1 MAWVGLA
8 RGRAVG
14 VNLGADDVRGMTGHR
29 PLPRGHADEG
39 RVRRACMSHAFGL
52 LLGGSEL
59 GLTKVGYRRRGL
71 AGGGLVGVG
80 FVGGKGH
87 IGKKRGK
94 REREKRRKEKKKKRR
109 EREVRVSVRV

>member
-8 RGRAVG
+8 QGRVVG

-39 RVRRACMSHAFGL
+39 RVCRACMSHAFRL

-71 AGGGLVGVG
+71 VGGGLVGVE
-80 FVGGKGH
+80 FVGGGKG
-87 IGKKRGK
+87 ISGKKEG
-94 REREKRRKEKKKKRR
+94 REREKKEGKKRKRKGER
-109 EREVRVSVRV
+109 ERGSG